1 MITSLSDPTPRS
13 SGTLPTTTRAGSKR
27 TVITTEAPK
36 AAANDLSLYDR
47 LALIDMLRGGRL
59 RERSFSEMKLKEML
73 A

>member
-1 MITSLSDPTPRS
+1 
-13 SGTLPTTTRAGSKR
+13 
-27 TVITTEAPK
+27 
-36 AAANDLSLYDR
+36 